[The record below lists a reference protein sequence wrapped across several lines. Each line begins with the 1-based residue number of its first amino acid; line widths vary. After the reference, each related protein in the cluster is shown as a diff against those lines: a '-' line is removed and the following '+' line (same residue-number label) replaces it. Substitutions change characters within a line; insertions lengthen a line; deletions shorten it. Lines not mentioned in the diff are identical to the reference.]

1 MSEDRAKPRKV
12 VTGAPWEEQFG
23 YSRAVELPNGTVLV
37 AGCTSV
43 VDGAVVEGGPY
54 EQAVNSFAV
63 AFDALKQLDLGP
75 EHVVRTRM
83 YVTHARDVDEVGRAH
98 KELFDAIRPAAMMV
112 IVSGFVDPRL
122 VVEIEVEAYRSEPAA
137 APTVVSAAVPADE
150 PAPVS
155 AAETAEGGAA

>member
-1 MSEDRAKPRKV
+1 MSDSVRKV

-43 VDGAVVEGGPY
+43 VGGAIADGGPY
-54 EQAVNSFAV
+54 EQTVNSFDV
-63 AFDALKQLDLGP
+63 AFAALKQLGLGA

-83 YVTHARDVDEVGRAH
+83 YITHARDVDEVGRAH
-98 KELFDAIRPAAMMV
+98 KELFDAVRPAASMI

-122 VVEIEVEAYRSEPAA
+122 VVEVEVEAYRPAA
-137 APTVVSAAVPADE
+137 T
-150 PAPVS
+150 
-155 AAETAEGGAA
+155 EGGAA